1 MGSAYWG
8 ELRTHWRPLLAAT
21 MGLGFGIGLSAY
33 TMSLFAPKM
42 IGEFGWEKS
51 QFALLGSFGLLM
63 LIMQPITGRLTDR
76 FGVRAVSAVG
86 VLAGP
91 IAYLGFAFQPGSIR
105 AFFAVAVLQIILGT
119 LTTSPVYT
127 RIVAERF
134 ERARGLAFSIVM
146 TGPPLVGAVIAP
158 LLGGFI
164 ESQGWRNGYLLM
176 GGVTLVFGLIAVL
189 LTPAHV
195 GVHPHEEVEEAGTP
209 APVGSRVIF
218 RNPAFWVLIVGM
230 VLVNFPQGLASA
242 QMKLVLMDSGA
253 ASQTASWLIS
263 IYAIGVLLGRFACGL
278 SLDRMPPHH
287 VAALALA
294 MPAIGMA
301 LMASPLDATIVLAL
315 SVAMMGLA
323 QGAEGD
329 IAAYLVSRR
338 FGLGVFSLVMGFV
351 GAAIAGGAALG
362 SLTLSL
368 TLSIWGSYAPFLAIS
383 ACITLAGAALFLTL
397 GRRPPT
403 MEPVYA

>member
-1 MGSAYWG
+1 MRMGSAYWG

-33 TMSLFAPKM
+33 TMGLFAPKL
-42 IGEFGWEKS
+42 IAEFGWPKS

-63 LIMQPITGRLTDR
+63 LIAQPITGRLTDR

-91 IAYLGFAFQPGSIR
+91 SAYIAFAMQPGSIR
-105 AFFAVAVLQIILGT
+105 AFFAIAVLQIMVGT

-158 LLGGFI
+158 LLGRFI
-164 ESQGWRNGYLLM
+164 ESEGWRNGYLLM
-176 GGVTLVFGLIAVL
+176 GGVTMIFGLIAVL
-189 LTPAHV
+189 MTPPHI
-195 GVHPHEEVEEAGTP
+195 GVHQDADMPVEPKRGY
-209 APVGSRVIF
+209 GVIM

-230 VLVNFPQGLASA
+230 ILVNIPQGLLSS
-242 QMKLVLMDSGA
+242 QLKLVLMDSGA
-253 ASQTASWLIS
+253 QSQTATWLIS
-263 IYAIGVLLGRFACGL
+263 VFAIGVMVGRFACGL
-278 SLDRMPPHH
+278 SLDRMEPHL
-287 VAALALA
+287 VAALTLS
-294 MPAIGMA
+294 MPAIGMI
-301 LMASPLDATIVLAL
+301 LMASPFDSTIVLAL

-338 FGLGVFSLVMGFV
+338 FGLSVFSLVMGLV
-351 GAAIAGGAALG
+351 GASIAGGAALG
-362 SLTLSL
+362 SLTLSY
-368 TLSIWGSYAPFLAIS
+368 TLRLWGSYAPFLMIG
-383 ACITLAGAALFLTL
+383 ACVTIMGAALFLTL
-397 GRRPPT
+397 GHGSRK
-403 MEPVYA
+403 MEAVRT

>member
-33 TMSLFAPKM
+33 TMGLFAPKL
-42 IGEFGWEKS
+42 IAEFGWPKS

-63 LIMQPITGRLTDR
+63 LIAQPITGRLTDR

-91 IAYLGFAFQPGSIR
+91 SAYVAFAMQPGSIR
-105 AFFAVAVLQIILGT
+105 AFFAIAVLQIMVGT

-158 LLGGFI
+158 LLGRFI
-164 ESQGWRNGYLLM
+164 ESEGWRNGYLLM
-176 GGVTLVFGLIAVL
+176 GGVTMIFGLIAVL
-189 LTPAHV
+189 MTPPHI
-195 GVHPHEEVEEAGTP
+195 GVHQDADMPVEPKRGY
-209 APVGSRVIF
+209 GVIM

-230 VLVNFPQGLASA
+230 ILVNIPQGLLSS
-242 QMKLVLMDSGA
+242 QLKLVLMDSGA
-253 ASQTASWLIS
+253 QSQTATWLIS
-263 IYAIGVLLGRFACGL
+263 VFAIGVMVGRFACGL
-278 SLDRMPPHH
+278 SLDRMEPHL
-287 VAALALA
+287 VAALTLS
-294 MPAIGMA
+294 MPAIGMI
-301 LMASPLDATIVLAL
+301 LMASPFDSTIVLAL

-338 FGLGVFSLVMGFV
+338 FGLSVFSLVMGLV
-351 GAAIAGGAALG
+351 GASIAGGAALG
-362 SLTLSL
+362 SLTLSY
-368 TLSIWGSYAPFLAIS
+368 TLRLWGSYAPFLMIG
-383 ACITLAGAALFLTL
+383 ACVTIMGAALFLTL
-397 GRRPPT
+397 GHGSRK
-403 MEPVYA
+403 MEAVRT

>member
-33 TMSLFAPKM
+33 TMGLFAPKL
-42 IGEFGWEKS
+42 IAEFGWPKS

-63 LIMQPITGRLTDR
+63 LIAQPITGRLTDR

-91 IAYLGFAFQPGSIR
+91 SAYIAFAMQPGSIR
-105 AFFAVAVLQIILGT
+105 AFFAIAVLQIMVGT

-158 LLGGFI
+158 LLGRFI
-164 ESQGWRNGYLLM
+164 ESEGWRNGYLLM
-176 GGVTLVFGLIAVL
+176 GGVTMIFGLIAVL
-189 LTPAHV
+189 MTPPHI
-195 GVHPHEEVEEAGTP
+195 GVHQDADMPVEPKRGY
-209 APVGSRVIF
+209 GVIM

-230 VLVNFPQGLASA
+230 ILVNIPQGLLSS
-242 QMKLVLMDSGA
+242 QLKLVLMDSGA
-253 ASQTASWLIS
+253 QSQTATWLIS
-263 IYAIGVLLGRFACGL
+263 VFAIGVMVGRFACGL
-278 SLDRMPPHH
+278 SLDRMEPHL
-287 VAALALA
+287 VAALTLS
-294 MPAIGMA
+294 MPAIGMI
-301 LMASPLDATIVLAL
+301 LMASPFDSTIVLAL

-338 FGLGVFSLVMGFV
+338 FGLSVFSLVMGLV
-351 GAAIAGGAALG
+351 GASIAGGAALG
-362 SLTLSL
+362 SLTLSY
-368 TLSIWGSYAPFLAIS
+368 TLRLWGSYAPFLMIG
-383 ACITLAGAALFLTL
+383 ACVTIMGAALFLTL
-397 GRRPPT
+397 GHGSRK
-403 MEPVYA
+403 MEAVRT

>member
-8 ELRTHWRPLLAAT
+8 ELRMHWRPLLAAT

-33 TMSLFAPKM
+33 TMSLFAPQL
-42 IGEFGWEKS
+42 IGEFGWERS
-51 QFALLGSFGLLM
+51 QFALLGSFGMLM
-63 LIMQPITGRLTDR
+63 LVMQPITGRLTDR

-91 IAYLGFAFQPGSIR
+91 VAYIGFAMQPGDIR
-105 AFFAVAVLQIILGT
+105 SFFAIAVVQIILGT

-127 RIVAERF
+127 RVVAERF

-146 TGPPLVGAVIAP
+146 TGPPLVGALIAP
-158 LLGGFI
+158 MLGGFI
-164 ESQGWRNGYLLM
+164 ESEGWRAGYLLL
-176 GGVTLVFGLIAVL
+176 GCVTLIFGLIAVMM
-189 LTPAHV
+189 TPAHV
-195 GVHPHEEVEEAGTP
+195 GVHEIE
-209 APVGSRVIF
+209 GSPRARPGYGAIV
-218 RNPAFWVLIVGM
+218 RNPAFWLLIAAM
-230 VLVNFPQGLASA
+230 ILVNFPQGLASA

-253 ASQTASWLIS
+253 PSQTATWLIS
-263 IYAIGVLLGRFACGL
+263 IYAVGVLIGRFACGL

-287 VAALALA
+287 VAALALS

-301 LMASPLDATIVLAL
+301 LLASSIDAPFVLAL
-315 SVAMMGLA
+315 SVAMMGMA

-338 FGLGVFSLVMGFV
+338 FGLGVFSLIMGFV
-351 GAAIAGGAALG
+351 GASIAGGAALG

-368 TLSIWGSYAPFLAIS
+368 TLSLWDSYAPFLALS
-383 ACITLAGAALFLTL
+383 ACITIVGASLFLAL
-397 GRRPPT
+397 GRGPRNL
-403 MEPVYA
+403 EVVRA

>member
-1 MGSAYWG
+1 MDSGYWR
-8 ELRTHWRPLLAAT
+8 EFQTHWRPLLAAT
-21 MGLGFGIGLSAY
+21 IGLGFGIGLSAY
-33 TMSLFAPKM
+33 TMSLFAPKL
-42 IGEFGWEKS
+42 IGEFGWTRS
-51 QFALLGSFGLLM
+51 QFALLGSFGMLM
-63 LIMQPITGRLTDR
+63 LIAQPITGHLTDR
-76 FGVRAVSAVG
+76 FGVRTISAIG
-86 VLAGP
+86 VLSAP
-91 IAYLGFAFQPGSIR
+91 LAYIAFAAQPGNIG
-105 AFFAVAVLQIILGT
+105 AFFGIAILQIVLGT

-164 ESQGWRNGYLLM
+164 EAEGWRHGYLLL
-176 GGVTLVFGLIAVL
+176 GVVTLVFGLIAVL
-189 LTPAHV
+189 LTPPHV
-195 GVHPHEEVEEAGTP
+195 GMHDAHQDSAANDGQP
-209 APVGSRVIF
+209 SRYRAIL

-230 VLVNFPQGLASA
+230 VAVNFPQGLVSA

-253 ASQTASWLIS
+253 QSQTATWLIS
-263 IYAIGVLLGRFACGL
+263 AYAIGVLTGRFACGL
-278 SLDRMPPHH
+278 SLDRMQPHH
-287 VAALALA
+287 VAALALG

-301 LMASPLDATIVLAL
+301 LMASPLDATVILAL
-315 SVAMMGLA
+315 SVALMGLA

-362 SLTLSL
+362 ALTLSL
-368 TLSIWGSYAPFLAIS
+368 ILNLWGTYAPFLMLS
-383 ACITLAGAALFLTL
+383 ACITLVGATLFLAL
-397 GRRPPT
+397 GRTPRI
-403 MEPVYA
+403 MEAVPA

>member
-33 TMSLFAPKM
+33 TMSLFAPKL
-42 IGEFGWEKS
+42 IAEFGWPKS

-63 LIMQPITGRLTDR
+63 LIAQPITGRLTDR

-91 IAYLGFAFQPGSIR
+91 SAYIAFAMQPGSIR
-105 AFFAVAVLQIILGT
+105 AFFAIAMLQIVVGT

-134 ERARGLAFSIVM
+134 QRARGLAFSVVM

-164 ESQGWRNGYLLM
+164 ESEGWRNGYLLM
-176 GGVTLVFGLIAVL
+176 GGVTMVFGLIAVL
-189 LTPAHV
+189 MTPRHI
-195 GVHPHEEVEEAGTP
+195 GVHPEEGD
-209 APVGSRVIF
+209 APVAAKAGYGVIV

-230 VLVNFPQGLASA
+230 ILVNFPQGLASA

-253 ASQTASWLIS
+253 QSQTATWLIS
-263 IYAIGVLLGRFACGL
+263 IYAVGVLIGRFACGL
-278 SLDRMPPHH
+278 SLDRMEPHH
-287 VAALALA
+287 VAALALS

-301 LMASPLDATIVLAL
+301 LMASSFDATIVLAL

-338 FGLGVFSLVMGFV
+338 FGLSVFSLVMGLV
-351 GAAIAGGAALG
+351 GASIAGGAALG
-362 SLTLSL
+362 SLVLSYTLGL
-368 TLSIWGSYAPFLAIS
+368 WGSYAPFLAIS
-383 ACITLAGAALFLTL
+383 ACVTIVGAALFLTL
-397 GRRPPT
+397 GHGSRK
-403 MEPVYA
+403 MEMVHA